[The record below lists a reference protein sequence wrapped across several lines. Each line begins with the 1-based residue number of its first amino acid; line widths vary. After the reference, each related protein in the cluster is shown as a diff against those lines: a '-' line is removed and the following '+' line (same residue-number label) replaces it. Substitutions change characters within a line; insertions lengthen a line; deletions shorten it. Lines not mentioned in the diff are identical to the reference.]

1 MTKKVVSF
9 GEIMMRLAPP
19 GYQRILQAGSYDV
32 TYAGGEANVAAS
44 LAQFGYNAY
53 FVTKLPKHEVGQA
66 CKCFLQKYGV
76 KTEYIKMDGER
87 LGVYYL
93 EAGASQRASKVIYD
107 RKDSAIAKVQVG
119 EFDWPTIFA
128 GAELFHITGITP
140 ALSENAAAVSLEA
153 VQAARKA
160 GLTVSCDLNYRK
172 NLWSP
177 DKANKV
183 MSGLM
188 EYVDIAIANEEDA
201 EKVFGIKAD
210 NTDLHAGKID
220 DAGYQEVCR
229 KMVERFGFKKVAITL
244 RESYSASDNGWS
256 AILYDSK
263 AGQFYKSKKY
273 NIHIVDRVGGGDSF
287 GGGLIYALLAG
298 MDNQQAIEFA
308 VAASCL
314 KHTIPGDFNLVSVA
328 EVEALM
334 KGDGS
339 GRVQR

>member
-1 MTKKVVSF
+1 MTKKVVTF

-19 GYQRILQAGSYDV
+19 GYLRIVQTGSYDV

-44 LAQFGYNAY
+44 LAQFGCDAY
-53 FVTKLPKHEVGQA
+53 FVTKMPKHEVGQA
-66 CKCFLQKYGV
+66 CKGFLQKYGV
-76 KTEYIKMDGER
+76 KTDYIKMEGDR

-107 RKDSAIAKVQVG
+107 RKDSAIAKVQPG
-119 EFDWPTIFA
+119 EFDWPSIFA

-153 VQAARKA
+153 VQAAKKA

-177 DKANKV
+177 EQANKV

-188 EYVDIAIANEEDA
+188 KFVDVAIANEEDA
-201 EKVFGIKAD
+201 EKVFGIKAE
-210 NTDLHAGKID
+210 NSDLHSGKID

-229 KMVERFGFKKVAITL
+229 KLVERFGFKKVAITL

-256 AILYDSK
+256 AILYDSV
-263 AGQFYKSKKY
+263 AGQFSKSKKY

-287 GGGLIYALLAG
+287 GGVLIYGLLSG

-314 KHTIPGDFNLVSVA
+314 KHTIPGDFNVVSVA